1 VVSFLHPESI
11 ISAMTATLN
20 FVILI
25 VRNDRRAACLAQA
38 AHLILERIPMT
49 QAVRV
54 LVVDDQPR
62 ARQSL
67 KALLATW
74 PIIGTIREAAT
85 GKEALA
91 LVEESPPDLALI
103 DVRMPEMDG
112 LEATRRIKAKWP
124 QVKIIVLSVYTE
136 HAAGARAAGADA
148 FVCKCEPPEA
158 LLNALE
164 QAVSLSALRSRR

>member
-1 VVSFLHPESI
+1 
-11 ISAMTATLN
+11 
-20 FVILI
+20 
-25 VRNDRRAACLAQA
+25 
-38 AHLILERIPMT
+38 MT
-49 QAVRV
+49 QEVRV
-54 LVVDDQPR
+54 LIVDDQPR

-67 KALLATW
+67 KALLGTW
-74 PIIGTIREAAT
+74 SIIKTIREAAN

-91 LVEESPPDLALI
+91 LVEDSLPELVLMDI
-103 DVRMPEMDG
+103 RMPEMDG

-136 HAAGARAAGADA
+136 YEAEALAAGADA

-164 QAVSLSALRSRR
+164 QAIKDK

>member
-1 VVSFLHPESI
+1 
-11 ISAMTATLN
+11 MTATLN
-20 FVILI
+20 FGILI
-25 VRNDRRAACLAQA
+25 VKNDCG

-54 LVVDDQPR
+54 LVVDDQLR